1 MGDVICLHGPGP
13 QRRRKGSKHIQGR
26 ERQRQGRAIMSQRK
40 VWMLFLDIAEADNPD
55 QACEI
60 LASSIKSR
68 SRLTYWL
75 RELGHKNYTRL
86 GFGEDFKGFL
96 RAVACKLWAQ
106 AR

>member
-1 MGDVICLHGPGP
+1 MGDVICMHGPGP
-13 QRRRKGSKHIQGR
+13 EHWRKGSKR
-26 ERQRQGRAIMSQRK
+26 RQGRNRQKPGRDTMSQKK
-40 VWMLFLDIAEADNPD
+40 VLTLFLDIAEADNRD

-60 LASSIKSR
+60 LVSAIKTR

-75 RELGHKNYTRL
+75 REIGHRNYYRL
-86 GFGEDFKGFL
+86 GFGEDFKGFV

>member
-13 QRRRKGSKHIQGR
+13 EHWRKGS
-26 ERQRQGRAIMSQRK
+26 ERRQGRNRQRPSRDTMSQRK

-55 QACEI
+55 RAFEI
-60 LASSIKSR
+60 LASSIRTR

-75 RELGHKNYTRL
+75 REIGHRNYYRL
-86 GFGEDFKGFL
+86 GFGEDFEGFVK
-96 RAVACKLWAQ
+96 AVACKLWAQ